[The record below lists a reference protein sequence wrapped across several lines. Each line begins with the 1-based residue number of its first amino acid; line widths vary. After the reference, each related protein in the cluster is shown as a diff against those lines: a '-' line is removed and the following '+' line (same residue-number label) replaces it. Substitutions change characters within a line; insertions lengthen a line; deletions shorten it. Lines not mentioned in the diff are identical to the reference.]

1 MRNTEKSLE
10 YIKICLFGQAT
21 KQPLSNFKP

>member
-21 KQPLSNFKP
+21 KQLLSNFEP